1 VPSPYPQSSGAGFGG
16 QPPYPG
22 PQPYGQPLFGPG
34 LQFAPRKKRTKLW
47 VAIGVAVAVVIL
59 VVAGVLVFSGGGESN
74 KGADT
79 AGKAVQGY
87 LEALARGDAGAALSF
102 AEAPADTTFLTDEI
116 LRKQLEKYPITN
128 IKVLS
133 DVPGGNGGAEV
144 HVVANFGASKSDE
157 TITLSKPAAG
167 QGWKLEHAAV
177 EVNLGRDS
185 PNVPMKPELADVVTI
200 FGKPAPKSGKAYL
213 FPGWVDFGSS
223 NPNIDIHAYKDE
235 PPSLQEIWLGLSH
248 QRPEL
253 GVSEAGKKAII
264 DQIKAI
270 IDECVKS
277 KQVSPPNCPN
287 QLNIS
292 DLVEGTAQWTAPA
305 NLDEIEPQYLD
316 ETTATVSFYGWA
328 EFGLTVQTTH
338 KNLPVYTTTT
348 SGSIDGEADMLQ
360 NPPKITLKK

>member
-47 VAIGVAVAVVIL
+47 VAIGAAVAVVIL

-185 PNVPMKPELADVVTI
+185 PNVPMKPELADAVTI

-316 ETTATVSFYGWA
+316 EATATVSFYGWA